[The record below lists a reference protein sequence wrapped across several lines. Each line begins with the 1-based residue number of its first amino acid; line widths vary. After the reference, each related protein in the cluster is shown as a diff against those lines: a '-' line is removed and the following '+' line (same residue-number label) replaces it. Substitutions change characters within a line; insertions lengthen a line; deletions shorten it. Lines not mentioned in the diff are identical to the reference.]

1 MKILRLLK
9 WNPLMVS
16 RFGSYLFICF
26 WFSYNYL
33 IKHFCNSPFLDW
45 STDEQKILLNNMRT
59 QLPKND
65 TTKYDTG
72 ANHLN
77 WEAVQFADHNAN
89 DCRKQWDI
97 LRKKV
102 TACYD
107 TEYCHLQI
115 LPNFILCFFI
125 ILFTCVGVPLNNL
138 SIYNIVYTCFMSH
151 SQISFEC
158 SYNNLLLKFSDDVYY
173 FFLCY
178 IDSQLSHLDRACD
191 RCGGT
196 FCPSRRIGSNGNKLS
211 LRCNNCNI
219 VENMS
224 ALVNVLMS
232 TKV

>member
-1 MKILRLLK
+1 
-9 WNPLMVS
+9 
-16 RFGSYLFICF
+16 
-26 WFSYNYL
+26 
-33 IKHFCNSPFLDW
+33 
-45 STDEQKILLNNMRT
+45 MRT

-102 TACYD
+102 IVMTLSIVTIVTYKFYPIVLFLCGISL
-107 TEYCHLQI
+107 HVM
-115 LPNFILCFFI
+115 CFFI
-125 ILFTCVGVPLNNL
+125 ILFTCVGVLLNNL

-211 LRCNNCNI
+211 LRCNI
-219 VENMS
+219 VEKMS